1 MASVPRCAKW
11 GVWIVDADKLVT
23 MANQIA
29 AFYRRRPADEAAVEV
44 AAHVERFWERRMRD
58 AAYAHLDAGGAGL
71 DANASAG
78 LALLRAREAGRVG
91 VDPAAVSE
99 VQAPLEA

>member
-1 MASVPRCAKW
+1 M
-11 GVWIVDADKLVT
+11 DADKLVT

-29 AFYRRRPADEAAVEV
+29 AFHRRKPAEDAAREV

-58 AAYAHLDAGGAGL
+58 AAYAHLDSGGAGL
-71 DANASAG
+71 DASASAG
-78 LALLRAREAGRVG
+78 LTLLREREAGRG
-91 VDPAAVSE
+91 EDPVERSE

>member
-1 MASVPRCAKW
+1 M
-11 GVWIVDADKLVT
+11 DADRLAT

-29 AFYRRRPADEAAVEV
+29 AFYRRRPAGEAAVEV

-71 DANASAG
+71 EANAAAG
-78 LALLRAREAGRVG
+78 LALLRAREAGQRVA
-91 VDPAAVSE
+91 DPAAQSE